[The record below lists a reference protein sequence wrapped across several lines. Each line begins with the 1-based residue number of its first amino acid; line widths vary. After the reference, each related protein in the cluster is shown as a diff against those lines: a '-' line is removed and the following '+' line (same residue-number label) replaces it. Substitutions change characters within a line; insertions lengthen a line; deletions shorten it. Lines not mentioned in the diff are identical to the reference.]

1 MGKVKGL
8 PIDNKNIQLEMHRI
22 THSHFKKE
30 KMIDK
35 IFENNGFWIGFLA
48 GILKIMQDLRNAKF
62 RWLIAITDLSA
73 STIVGYSVY
82 VWASESNQLANWQ
95 VIGLTIMFSLNAFV
109 VIKIIT
115 EPTVVRNI
123 IQSWFKIDL
132 ENNNNKQNK

>member
-1 MGKVKGL
+1 
-8 PIDNKNIQLEMHRI
+8 MHRI
-22 THSHFKKE
+22 AHSHFKKE

-48 GILKIMQDLRNAKF
+48 GVLKIMQDLRNAKF

-82 VWASESNQLANWQ
+82 AWASESNQLANWQ
-95 VIGLTIMFSLNAFV
+95 VIGLTIMFSLNAFL